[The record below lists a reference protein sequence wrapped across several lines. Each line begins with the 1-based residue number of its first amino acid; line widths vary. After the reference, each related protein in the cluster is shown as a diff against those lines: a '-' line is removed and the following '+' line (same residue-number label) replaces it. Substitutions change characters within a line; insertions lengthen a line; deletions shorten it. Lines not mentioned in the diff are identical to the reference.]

1 MKETIKDKKEW
12 VEAARIALAVPG
24 EKAFWDEV
32 KERMEIR
39 EKALVEP
46 RNLRD

>member
-1 MKETIKDKKEW
+1 MKEIKDKKEL

-24 EKAFWDEV
+24 ERAFWDEV

-39 EKALVEP
+39 ENDLVKP
-46 RNLRD
+46 RETRD